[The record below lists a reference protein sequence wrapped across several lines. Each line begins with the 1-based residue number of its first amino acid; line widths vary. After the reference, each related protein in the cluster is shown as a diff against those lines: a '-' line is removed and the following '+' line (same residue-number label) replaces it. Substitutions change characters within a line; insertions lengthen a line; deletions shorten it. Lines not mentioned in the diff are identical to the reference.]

1 MTDDIS
7 RKKFC
12 LRKMWNSAFS
22 IFLIATIMH
31 DLVWNGGHSIWLSFT
46 CSSVRMD
53 WEING
58 TRRGSK
64 STPRAYASLRHSGLI
79 LILSSFHWFPS
90 PCSFGACD
98 CLNFNYLVEHQFGL
112 NEPRQ
117 RVILVHSINTN
128 SASVTWENWHAL
140 LSTVDHYKIGHTYRI
155 SKLFFLFEK
164 QLFDRKSMLRE

>member
-1 MTDDIS
+1 MLNPQWARFCYDWWHFT
-7 RKKFC
+7 KKM
-12 LRKMWNSAFS
+12 LTKKNLKFS
-22 IFLIATIMH
+22 FFKFLTGTIMH

-98 CLNFNYLVEHQFGL
+98 CLNHGQFYVYFSFLRSFKRLWVTFDWSAASLFWWSLLLIGC
-112 NEPRQ
+112 Q
-117 RVILVHSINTN
+117 VILC
-128 SASVTWENWHAL
+128 
-140 LSTVDHYKIGHTYRI
+140 
-155 SKLFFLFEK
+155 
-164 QLFDRKSMLRE
+164 QLPIIV